1 MILALQEQEVCGQV
15 IQRTVTVNA
24 EQFRISR
31 TTRFK
36 KKKKLQSVC
45 RNKALLVLVRAGLG

>member
-1 MILALQEQEVCGQV
+1 MDKSFREQ
-15 IQRTVTVNA
+15 
-24 EQFRISR
+24 SR
-31 TTRFK
+31 LMQNSSELVELLDLK